1 MEPNDTMKK
10 GNENKKE
17 RGNEIAA
24 TAAAAAIASN
34 VPETIVP
41 LARRC

>member
-10 GNENKKE
+10 GNENQKE

-24 TAAAAAIASN
+24 TAAAAITSN